1 MDYYFIKSEKWNYLE
16 EKLTAFLMNPEKPL
30 VIWISGPACMG
41 KSSLA
46 IELCHILGIR
56 NYISTDLLRIVLAEN
71 IDKPNIFT
79 YQSHECWQLLGD
91 FSEHNLIKGFKMQS
105 LQICSKL
112 QSLYQDIIKHR
123 KNTIIEGIH
132 LLPEAFRQYNTQY
145 SDLKMISICLTSDFN
160 FFSKELLK
168 NRTVSTYRHLEYS
181 QYNEDRMEKFHMF
194 FEMWNAE
201 FPEANIKPIINTTSQ
216 EKLTEKVLQKILDE
230 LTVSV

>member
-123 KNTIIEGIH
+123 KNTIIEEI
-132 LLPEAFRQYNTQY
+132 N
-145 SDLKMISICLTSDFN
+145 
-160 FFSKELLK
+160 ELLYTFK
-168 NRTVSTYRHLEYS
+168 NEFVNIENKNLKEETLLENDSFKKIADDKTDSY
-181 QYNEDRMEKFHMF
+181 F
-194 FEMWNAE
+194 
-201 FPEANIKPIINTTSQ
+201 ANNF
-216 EKLTEKVLQKILDE
+216 
-230 LTVSV
+230 